1 MICDADYNT
10 IMFDLFK
17 RKPQTQTTKPGS
29 RALMVSDPEVERLRA
44 EVAAKQG
51 RAAELEADLVESR
64 ESLAA
69 FQRLYE
75 SRLGPLT
82 LRLAQLQE
90 QVKAA
95 RRAKMRHTWE
105 AYQFGGKFV
114 DVEDQFR
121 TAWTQTE
128 TGAPPPP
135 PPPTSAS
142 VEAQIKAL
150 YRELA
155 KRYHPDLAATDEE
168 REWRTPRMAAV
179 NAAYAARDLATLQGL
194 AAQKDDASAPAPK
207 IDSRE
212 ALIASLRRESERLD
226 ELIERLEREFEEL
239 TNSPALQMQLEAS
252 MARRAGRDLIGEA
265 AAELQKEIRALE
277 RELKELGG

>member
-1 MICDADYNT
+1 
-10 IMFDLFK
+10 MFDFFK
-17 RKPQTQTTKPGS
+17 RKPQTQSTKPGS
-29 RALMVSDPEVERLRA
+29 RALIVSDPEVERLRA
-44 EVAAKQG
+44 EVAAKQA

-69 FQRLYE
+69 FQRLFE
-75 SRLGPLT
+75 SRLRPLT
-82 LRLAQLQE
+82 IRLALLQD

-95 RRAKMRHTWE
+95 RRAKLRQAWE
-105 AYQFGGKFV
+105 AYQFAGKYV

-142 VEAQIKAL
+142 VEAQIKLL

-179 NAAYAARDLATLQGL
+179 NAAYAARDLAMLERI
-194 AAQKDDASAPAPK
+194 AASKDDVSAPAPK

-226 ELIERLEREFEEL
+226 ELIEKLERDFEEL

-252 MARRAGRDLIGEA
+252 MARRAGRDMIGEA
-265 AAELQKEIRALE
+265 AAELQKEIRELE